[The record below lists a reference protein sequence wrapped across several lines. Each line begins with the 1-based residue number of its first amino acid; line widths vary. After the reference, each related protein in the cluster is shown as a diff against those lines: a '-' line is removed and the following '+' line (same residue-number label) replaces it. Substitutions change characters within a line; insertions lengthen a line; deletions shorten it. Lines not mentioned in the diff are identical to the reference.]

1 MKLKKSLATFLTA
14 ALTITSVFP
23 VCNVFAETDTPE
35 IKDVAE
41 PKDVYVTITNAGE
54 ICYDKDQNPVIVR
67 KINVSDKNSNGSIDI
82 DDAFITIH
90 EEAGFSDG
98 YATSEADWGLSISK
112 LWGVENGGAYGYYV
126 NNEIANGL
134 MQTLENNDYL
144 SAYVYKDASS
154 YSDVYTYFNKE
165 TVDLKYDNTTLDFEL
180 SAYTFD
186 PVNYTPVIL
195 PVTDATITTLE
206 DESITAKPDENGK
219 VSLTFEAG
227 KTYTVVARNDEK
239 NYVPAFCKV
248 TVEAKPEEE
257 KKDDSKKDDKKDSTT
272 ENKDNKDSKKTDTA
286 KNDTTKNNDATVATA
301 KVGDTFSDKNLT
313 YKITKAA
320 STDGKVAGEVE
331 VSALKNKKTKKIT
344 INATI
349 KFNGVTYKVTSIG
362 KKAFAKAKKLKKIII
377 KSTTIKK
384 VGKSALKKT
393 SKKLV
398 IKVPKK
404 QKKAYKKLFKKA
416 GNKKVK
422 VK

>member
-1 MKLKKSLATFLTA
+1 MKLKKSLATLLTA
-14 ALTITSVFP
+14 ALTITTAFP
-23 VCNVFAETDTPE
+23 ACNVFADDVVTDVVE
-35 IKDVAE
+35 A
-41 PKDVYVTITNAGE
+41 KDVYVTIVNAGQ
-54 ICYDKDQNPVIVR
+54 ICYDKDENPITV
-67 KINVSDKNSNGSIDI
+67 KKYNVSDKNSNGAIDI
-82 DDAFITIH
+82 DDAFITVH

-98 YATSEADWGLSISK
+98 YATIESVWGKAVAK
-112 LWGVENGGAYGYYV
+112 LWGIENGGAYGYYV
-126 NNEIANGL
+126 NNVSAMGISD
-134 MQTLENNDYL
+134 TLEDGDYL
-144 SAYVYKDASS
+144 SAFVYKDITS
-154 YSDVYTYFNKE
+154 YSDRYTYFDKE
-165 TVDLKYDNTTLDFEL
+165 NVELKHDNTTLDLTL
-180 SAYTFD
+180 SKVEFNEYYNPVEV
-186 PVNYTPVIL
+186 PVN
-195 PVTDATITTLE
+195 DATITTLE
-206 DESITAKPDENGK
+206 DETITATPDENGK

-286 KNDTTKNNDATVATA
+286 KNDAAKNNDATVATA

-331 VSALKNKKTKKIT
+331 VSALKNKKAKKIT
-344 INATI
+344 INATV

-384 VGKSALKKT
+384 VGKNALKKT

>member
-1 MKLKKSLATFLTA
+1 MKLKKSLATLLTT
-14 ALTITSVFP
+14 ALTITTAFP
-23 VCNVFAETDTPE
+23 ACNVFADDVVTDVVE
-35 IKDVAE
+35 A
-41 PKDVYVTITNAGE
+41 KDVYVTITNAGE
-54 ICYDKDQNPVIVR
+54 FCYDKENNPIIVK
-67 KINVSDKNSNGSIDI
+67 KINVSDKNSNVAIDI
-82 DDAFITIH
+82 DDAFITVH

-98 YATSEADWGLSISK
+98 YATIEADWGKAVSK
-112 LWGVENGGAYGYYV
+112 LWGIENGGAYGYYV
-126 NNEIANGL
+126 NNVFAMGPNDP
-134 MQTLENNDYL
+134 LEDGDYL
-144 SAYVYKDASS
+144 SAFVYKDVTS
-154 YSDVYTYFNKE
+154 YSDTYTYFDKE
-165 TVDLKYDNTTLDFEL
+165 NVELKHDNTTLEL
-180 SAYTFD
+180 TLSKSDYTSSTGCA
-186 PVNYTPVIL
+186 PVN
-195 PVTDATITTLE
+195 DATITTLE
-206 DESITAKPDENGK
+206 DETITATPDENGN

-272 ENKDNKDSKKTDTA
+272 DNKDSKKTDTA
-286 KNDTTKNNDATVATA
+286 KNDTAKNNDATVATA

-320 STDGKVAGEVE
+320 STDGKVASEVE
-331 VSALKNKKTKKIT
+331 VSALKNKKAKKIT
-344 INATI
+344 INATV

-384 VGKSALKKT
+384 VGKNALKKT

>member
-1 MKLKKSLATFLTA
+1 MKLKKSLATLLTT
-14 ALTITSVFP
+14 ALTITTAFP
-23 VCNVFAETDTPE
+23 ACNVFADDVVTDVVEAKE
-35 IKDVAE
+35 I
-41 PKDVYVTITNAGE
+41 YVTITNAGE
-54 ICYDKDQNPVIVR
+54 FCYDKENNPIIV
-67 KINVSDKNSNGSIDI
+67 KKFNVSDKNKNNKIDI
-82 DDAFITIH
+82 DDAFITVH
-90 EEAGFSDG
+90 EESDFSDG
-98 YATSEADWGLSISK
+98 YATIEAVWGKAVSK
-112 LWGVENGGAYGYYV
+112 FWGIENDGAYGYYV
-126 NNEIANGL
+126 NNVFAMGL
-134 MQTLENNDYL
+134 DDPLEDGDYL
-144 SAYVYKDASS
+144 SAFVYKDVTS
-154 YSDVYTYFNKE
+154 YSDAYTYFDKE
-165 TVDLKYDNTTLDFEL
+165 NVELKHDNTTLELTLSKSDFT
-180 SAYTFD
+180 SSTGCA
-186 PVNYTPVIL
+186 

-206 DESITAKPDENGK
+206 DETITATPDENGK

-239 NYVPAFCKV
+239 NYAPAFCKV

-286 KNDTTKNNDATVATA
+286 KNVTA

-320 STDGKVAGEVE
+320 STAGKVAGEVE
-331 VSALKNKKTKKIT
+331 VSGLKNKKAKKIT
-344 INATI
+344 IKATV

-384 VGKSALKKT
+384 VGKNALKKT